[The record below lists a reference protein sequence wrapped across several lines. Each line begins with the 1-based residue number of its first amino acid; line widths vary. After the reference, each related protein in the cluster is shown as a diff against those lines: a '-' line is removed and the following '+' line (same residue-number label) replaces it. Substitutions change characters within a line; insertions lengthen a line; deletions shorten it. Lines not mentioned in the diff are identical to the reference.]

1 MTKNGKPTTPRRDE
15 AEQNP
20 VNKKGGMP
28 RFEPTDEQRKAVETM
43 AGHGIPHVD
52 IARVVINP
60 RTGRGIDPTTL
71 RSAFRHELDVGHVKA
86 NSAVAESLYQQAIKG
101 NVTAAIWWTKARMGW
116 KETTVQHFQ
125 DADGNPI
132 GPTINF
138 YGRPEHPSAPETV
151 DGTRH

>member
-1 MTKNGKPTTPRRDE
+1 MTKNGKPTAPRPVE

-52 IARVVINP
+52 IARVIISP
-60 RTGRGIDPTTL
+60 RTNRGIDPTTL
-71 RSAFRHELDVGHVKA
+71 RAAFRHELDVGHVKA
-86 NSAVAESLYQQAIKG
+86 NNAVVQSLYDQALKG

-116 KETTVQHFQ
+116 KETVQQQFL
-125 DADGNPI
+125 DENGNPV
-132 GPTINF
+132 GPSLNL
-138 YGRPEHPSAPETV
+138 YGRPEQPPASETV